1 MKIRKIN
8 NILYVNNNLH
18 TAVGYLID
26 NVVYSNLEAPV
37 LFDPPQSGKLN
48 ALNIQGVRKRI
59 HEVEVKYFKAKLVC
73 LNDYCLANNFELIH
87 NNEPS
92 AQFVLNLM
100 KSYDDSTKS

>member
-8 NILYVNNNLH
+8 NILYIGNNLH

-26 NVVYSNLEAPV
+26 GVVYSNLEQPV
-37 LFDPPQSGKLN
+37 LFDPPQSGKFN
-48 ALNIQGVRKRI
+48 TQGVRKRI
-59 HEVEVKYFKAKLVC
+59 HEVEIKYFKAKLVC